1 MDNHSVRTLRESA
14 LRTGRPVEFDRNLYV
29 KQRAGDRLRTFAG
42 EELRV
47 MGKHSERSGLV
58 SVRATFVAPT
68 TVHIDDLH
76 AHWGASRDVASY
88 LGIALLV
95 GLWLRPYVLRVR
107 VWRNAL

>member
-1 MDNHSVRTLRESA
+1 
-14 LRTGRPVEFDRNLYV
+14 
-29 KQRAGDRLRTFAG
+29 LRTFAG

-58 SVRATFVAPT
+58 SVRATFIDAA

-76 AHWGASRDVASY
+76 AHWGASRDLASY

-95 GLWLRPYVLRVR
+95 GVWLRPYVLRGR
-107 VWRNAL
+107 VSRNTL